1 VIRSSIDDIKSK
13 LISCCANES
22 RSKMH
27 LFEQL
32 HELDTLSRSLVV
44 SNKVLEVVW
53 VHDNVQTAYVGEA
66 DLVCLE
72 TSQAHFLPR
81 GHTVCLG
88 GRLHC
93 FSVLL
98 QVDVAEGELRV
109 VVDVDEQDLRSLEHA
124 LVVASLACNGNGGI
138 QEEGGLD

>member
-1 VIRSSIDDIKSK
+1 MTRSRNDDIKSE
-13 LISCCANES
+13 LTSSSANES
-22 RSKMH
+22 RSMLH

-32 HELDTLSRSLVV
+32 HELDTLPCSLIV

-53 VHDNVQTAYVGEA
+53 VHDDVQTAYVGET

-72 TSQAHFLPR
+72 TRQAHFLPCR
-81 GHTVCLG
+81 HTVCLC

-98 QVDVAEGELRV
+98 QVDVAEGELGV

-124 LVVASLACNGNGGI
+124 LVVASLACNGNDGVKE
-138 QEEGGLD
+138 EEGFN